1 MQANRSKYICLVRI
15 LKLWSG
21 IFFKLSNY
29 KVYYYN
35 INRQMMGYLKKYK
48 QLRFKYKICKWWFWR
63 YIKWIKEQAGGFIDD
78 DKLIHFMIVS
88 ADYVLDTVSKYEP
101 DEYYLSKLTCSDSTK
116 ISLWHNLL
124 CNFIDFSWY
133 CLIPKFT
140 QKAKAEWLKNIAN
153 KAIFQCLSQKIS
165 TRLLE
170 CFWRRWRD
178 LNS

>member
-1 MQANRSKYICLVRI
+1 MRFKFIAGEWQQVWKEFPNQS
-15 LKLWSG
+15 
-21 IFFKLSNY
+21 FFKVIDSP
-29 KVYYYN
+29 
-35 INRQMMGYLKKYK
+35 
-48 QLRFKYKICKWWFWR
+48 
-63 YIKWIKEQAGGFIDD
+63 YIKWIKEQADGFMDD

-153 KAIFQCLSQKIS
+153 
-165 TRLLE
+165 
-170 CFWRRWRD
+170 
-178 LNS
+178 